1 MIIKL
6 CMELVVAVL
15 RVLLSGIALVVPAD
29 KWETVQD
36 VMSDVYGYLEQGA
49 GVLASYTHFT
59 YLCNL
64 LSIVILFK
72 AFLWGYH
79 VIMWILRKIPYWGVR
94 E

>member
-15 RVLLSGIALVVPAD
+15 RVLFSGIALVVPAD
-29 KWETVQD
+29 KWQAVQT
-36 VMSDVYGYLEQGA
+36 VMSDVYSYLESGA
-49 GVLASYTHFT
+49 GVLAAYTHFT

-64 LSIVILFK
+64 LSLVILFK
-72 AFLWGYH
+72 AFLFGYH
-79 VIMWILRKIPYWGVR
+79 LIMWILRKIPYFHVS